1 MNKRTKKFN
10 PRRWQRVAW
19 AGGGD
24 QVQRLLNLSSTERL
38 TEAEITGIE
47 HQAIASL
54 IVLRNGFCPVA
65 YNQMAHLYRIARIV
79 ADDMNI
85 ALLKQRADAAWQ
97 VLSDLWQAQTSVP
110 PAQEQCDV
118 LADLMD
124 AMLALLPG
132 VPRPEWF
139 MAQEASHQQLIERM
153 KDAYLALPTWTR
165 DGLLAVLQGGT
176 LKAAAAKAGQ
186 TERDASMHIRAAGA
200 IVHTLH
206 SNKTGVP
213 FPANIKLLRQHGGD
227 LLPTALGLDAWAT
240 IQLRMLV
247 TTR

>member
-1 MNKRTKKFN
+1 MSKPRKKYN

-24 QVQRLLNLSSTERL
+24 QMQRVLNLSSTERL
-38 TEAEITGIE
+38 TEAEISGIE

-54 IVLRNGFCPVA
+54 FVLRSGFCPVA
-65 YNQMAHLYRIARIV
+65 YNQMAHLYRIARII

-97 VLSDLWQAQTSVP
+97 VLSDLWQAQTTVQ

-124 AMLALLPG
+124 AMVALLPG
-132 VPRPEWF
+132 VPRPEWL
-139 MAQEASHQQLIERM
+139 MAQDASHQQLIERM
-153 KDAYLALPTWTR
+153 KEAYLALPTWAR

-200 IVHTLH
+200 IVHTL
-206 SNKTGVP
+206 SGDKFDVP
-213 FPANIKLLRQHGGD
+213 FPADIRLLRKHGPELIRKAVELESWAQMVGR
-227 LLPTALGLDAWAT
+227 TAA
-240 IQLRMLV
+240 
-247 TTR
+247 